1 MPASP
6 DPFRF
11 VSKASAPIQDL
22 ARRVWAITRPSAA
35 SIWIGRGWDTAA
47 SGSTEHHS
55 GRALDIMVSA
65 KVGRMPTMAEAA
77 AGEQMVA
84 WLIRHAD
91 QMHVRHV
98 IWNRRI
104 WKRRY
109 RGTATAWSRLTGRSG
124 VSDWHEDHIHVY
136 LDDTAGSIP
145 DAPLVPDGTIPARPI
160 PTPPSPEEDD
170 IMAMTEQQRNALV
183 GEIAGAV
190 WAAQFTED
198 GKRVSAGDRLARAA
212 TPVNPWAAQFGGPGA
227 RQTAGERLAL
237 AVTQPVLT
245 ARVAALEEMIR
256 QIPGGEGV
264 DLTAVERIADE
275 AAERALAKLGEQLSA

>member
-1 MPASP
+1 MAL
-6 DPFRF
+6 DPFRY

-22 ARRVWAITRPSAA
+22 ARRVWAITRPPAA

-109 RGTATAWSRLTGRSG
+109 RGTATAWSKLTGRSG
-124 VSDWHEDHIHVY
+124 VSDWHQDHIHVY

-170 IMAMTEQQRNALV
+170 IMATPAERQALISELLGTKLGRTEVTVMQALQESVTKAHRPGDVTVDLLGRMLGSSGPAV
-183 GEIAGAV
+183 G
-190 WAAQFTED
+190 
-198 GKRVSAGDRLARAA
+198 
-212 TPVNPWAAQFGGPGA
+212 
-227 RQTAGERLAL
+227 TAIQGTYIGVQAL
-237 AVTQPVLT
+237 AV
-245 ARVAALEEMIR
+245 RVEALIALLEQAGPSADVATM
-256 QIPGGEGV
+256 Q
-264 DLTAVERIADE
+264 RIADE
-275 AAERALAKLGEQLSA
+275 AVTDYAQRLAAAVDQA

>member
-1 MPASP
+1 MMTAAL
-6 DPFRF
+6 DPFRN
-11 VSKASAPIQDL
+11 VSKASDTIWTL

-91 QMHVRHV
+91 QMHTRHI

-109 RGTATAWSRLTGRSG
+109 RGTATEWSPLTGRSG
-124 VSDWHEDHIHVY
+124 ISDWHEDHIHVY

-170 IMAMTEQQRNALV
+170 IMATPAERQALISELLGTKLGRSDVTVMQALQESVTKAHRPGDVTVDLLGRMLGSSGPAVGTAIQGTYIATRRLEAQAAALAALV
-183 GEIAGAV
+183 EAGGR
-190 WAAQFTED
+190 EGLD
-198 GKRVSAGDRLARAA
+198 
-212 TPVNPWAAQFGGPGA
+212 
-227 RQTAGERLAL
+227 
-237 AVTQPVLT
+237 
-245 ARVAALEEMIR
+245 VAALS
-256 QIPGGEGV
+256 
-264 DLTAVERIADE
+264 RIADE